1 MRPGL
6 VGKTE
11 EGEPVASHP
20 QSAQGWRAR
29 GHSHGCVCCSFRAW
43 RWEASSRRSSE
54 RDQLE
59 RRLWLPAWLRARD
72 AGGRGGQ
79 GSSVYLP
86 RTLACWLHVPA
97 SHPCGDE
104 HVTVLQGAWSFGVG
118 DAFDRSRLR
127 SLPVGS
133 FVVIPAGTPHFVTTE
148 SETIIQVHGIGPIGF
163 RRLGDPGGGA
173 RR

>member
-1 MRPGL
+1 LHHIRSRHKVGVLGVIVMVASAVRSAPGD
-6 VGKTE
+6 GKPVHAVAPNE
-11 EGEPVASHP
+11 ISWSAVSGYPPGYARAMLEGEAGKAVPFTYRV
-20 QSAQGWRAR
+20 R
-29 GHSHGCVCCSFRAW
+29 
-43 RWEASSRRSSE
+43 
-54 RDQLE
+54 
-59 RRLWLPAWLRARD
+59 LPAGFTFQPHTHA
-72 AGGRGGQ
+72 
-79 GSSVYLP
+79 
-86 RTLACWLHVPA
+86 
-97 SHPCGDE
+97 GDE